1 MAEVRTLAIYIVL
14 LVIVAIAAYYVGT
27 LQAPTKTV
35 TTTITERYTATLTTT
50 VTETITATETKPV
63 AISPTPTP
71 TPGYITEK
79 IVIGTTDKVTDLDP
93 SNAYDFFTWEIL
105 NNVMEGLVKYEP
117 GTDRI
122 IPGIAERW
130 ESRDNGTIWIFYLRK
145 NVRFA
150 DGTPLTAADV
160 VRSIKR
166 VMKING
172 DPAWLVTEFI
182 EDVKALDNY
191 TVEFILKKPTG
202 YFLAL
207 VATPPYFPVHP
218 SYPDDKIVSDAIW
231 GGAGPYMIREF
242 KRDQY
247 IVLEANPY
255 YYGEQPKTKTII
267 VRFYKDAAS
276 LRLALEKGEVD
287 IAWRTLRPT
296 DYEDLKKNPNFK
308 VIEVPGSFIRY
319 LVINVK
325 MDPVSNVL
333 VRRAIAAAIDRK
345 DLAETVFLETMEPLY
360 SLVPKG
366 MWSHEDVFLEKYGDG
381 NLTLAIQLLKQ
392 AGYSE
397 NNKLHIELWYTPTHY
412 GDTEADLAQLIKEQ
426 LERTGLIVVDLKSS
440 EWATYVDQLRNGQMM
455 IALLGWY
462 PDYIDPDNFLYPF
475 LHSQANKWTGTG
487 YANPEVD
494 RLIEEGA
501 IELDQTKRA
510 EIYGEVQRILA
521 EDVPYIP
528 LLQGKLLMVTQKNI
542 EGVKLGP
549 TLLFYYWTVYKTTG

>member
-1 MAEVRTLAIYIVL
+1 MVKARTLAILIVL
-14 LVIVAIAAYYVGT
+14 LVIAAAIAVYFIGT
-27 LQAPTKTV
+27 RQAPTKT
-35 TTTITERYTATLTTT
+35 A
-50 VTETITATETKPV
+50 
-63 AISPTPTP
+63 
-71 TPGYITEK
+71 GYAEK

-93 SNAYDFFTWEIL
+93 ANAYDFFTWEIL

-130 ESRDNGTIWIFYLRK
+130 ESRDNGTVWIFYLRK

-160 VRSIKR
+160 VRSVKR

-172 DPAWLVTEFI
+172 DPAWLVTEFV
-182 EDVKALDNY
+182 EDVRALDNY
-191 TVEFILKKPTG
+191 TVEFVLKKSVS

-207 VATPPYFPVHP
+207 LATPPYFPVHP
-218 SYPDDKIVSDAIW
+218 NYPNDSIVSDATW
-231 GGAGPYMIREF
+231 GGAGPYMIKEF

-255 YYGEQPKTKTII
+255 YYGEPPKTKTII
-267 VRFYKDAAS
+267 IRFYKDAAS

-287 IAWRTLRPT
+287 IAWRSLRPT
-296 DYEDLKKNPNFK
+296 DYEDLRKNPNFK
-308 VIEVPGSFIRY
+308 VLEVPGSFIRY
-319 LVINVK
+319 LVINVR

-333 VRRAIAAAIDRK
+333 VRRAIAAAIDRE
-345 DLAETVFLETMEPLY
+345 DLAETVFLGTMEPLY

-366 MWSHEDVFLEKYGDG
+366 MWSHEDVFLEKYGNG
-381 NLTLAIQLLKQ
+381 NLTLAIQLLRQ

-397 NNKLHIELWYTPTHY
+397 SNKLRIELWYTPTHY

-440 EWATYVDQLRNGQMM
+440 EWATYVDQARKGQMM
-455 IALLGWY
+455 VYLLGWY

-475 LHSQANKWTGTG
+475 LHSQANKWTGAG

-494 RLIEEGA
+494 RLLEVGA
-501 IELDQTKRA
+501 TELDQTKRA
-510 EIYGEVQRILA
+510 EIYKEVQKILA
-521 EDVPYIP
+521 DDVPYIP
-528 LLQGKLLMVTQKNI
+528 LLQGKLVMVTQKNV

-549 TLLFYYWTVYKTTG
+549 TMLFYYWTVYKTSS